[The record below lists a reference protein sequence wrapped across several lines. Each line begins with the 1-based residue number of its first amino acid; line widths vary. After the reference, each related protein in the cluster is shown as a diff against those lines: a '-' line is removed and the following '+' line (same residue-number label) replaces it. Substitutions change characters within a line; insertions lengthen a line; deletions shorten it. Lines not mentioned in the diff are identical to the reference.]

1 MNTVDSQKEE
11 VFQKKPVLKK
21 LVQDYGDISLF
32 EYAQKHYHGSKN
44 VITERKEEFL
54 NFIYHYTTSRFGDT
68 MAHQV
73 RDSLEK
79 EYCVSTAEHHGPLG
93 HAFFFQ
99 SAILRGLVQPG
110 LPIIHFCASQVSLG
124 NSSYPR
130 GFLFHGEGTESRKET
145 VTLPI
150 FGSKHRMSPV
160 YALPGYSR
168 DVLEQY
174 TMPHLESEA

>member
-1 MNTVDSQKEE
+1 MHTVDSQKEE

-32 EYAQKHYHGSKN
+32 EYAQKNYHGSKN

-68 MAHQV
+68 MGHQV

-93 HAFFFQ
+93 HSFFFQ
-99 SAILRGLVQPG
+99 SAILR
-110 LPIIHFCASQVSLG
+110 
-124 NSSYPR
+124 
-130 GFLFHGEGTESRKET
+130 
-145 VTLPI
+145 
-150 FGSKHRMSPV
+150 
-160 YALPGYSR
+160 
-168 DVLEQY
+168 
-174 TMPHLESEA
+174 